1 MPHPEAGSR
10 GHRPENPVEPD
21 RSAKAQV
28 SQVAQLFARL
38 QQEIEEACPRNAIHF
53 IVDFLCKHYPEH
65 LKGFASVWNADPEL
79 ESERLL
85 VVEFFKAQKL
95 PTDVASHFTNAG
107 FDTLETLCTLTA
119 ESLDDIEKF
128 NQTRWLPG
136 HKVRLQQT
144 FADIA
149 GRVRAFT
156 EERDYLIRA
165 ASGYC
170 PHPQLRWVQPLLR
183 KWPMLIYQSMLWLIA
198 VLHELDYASCTA
210 GLEGSYSWVTD
221 NNNKRLSTRVV
232 LTDQRAIRTKTPTRR
247 RWSYLVVTL
256 PNSSLQIGTWT
267 MVYDEG
273 FEQSGRSRMQE
284 KNEWWEDQIPS
295 QQTNIQLNVLM
306 LMASRGPQET
316 RRTSLGAQEK
326 DQPENIEASFV
337 MSGHDYRLPVLP
349 VSSRDPLSSSLQQ

>member
-1 MPHPEAGSR
+1 MNKGNAPTGGTEAERGS
-10 GHRPENPVEPD
+10 
-21 RSAKAQV
+21 KAQV

-38 QQEIEEACPRNAIHF
+38 QQEIEEAKPGNAIHF
-53 IVDFLCKHYPEH
+53 IVNFLCKHYPEH

-79 ESERLL
+79 ERERLL

-95 PTDVASHFTNAG
+95 PTDIASHFTSAG

-170 PHPQLRWVQPLLR
+170 SHPQLVSKQSLMPL
-183 KWPMLIYQSMLWLIA
+183 
-198 VLHELDYASCTA
+198 
-210 GLEGSYSWVTD
+210 
-221 NNNKRLSTRVV
+221 
-232 LTDQRAIRTKTPTRR
+232 
-247 RWSYLVVTL
+247 
-256 PNSSLQIGTWT
+256 
-267 MVYDEG
+267 
-273 FEQSGRSRMQE
+273 
-284 KNEWWEDQIPS
+284 
-295 QQTNIQLNVLM
+295 QQTAFTPAFPSTSCNNGTVIQSPVTYRTQPHTTLYSP
-306 LMASRGPQET
+306 ASSPPLIT
-316 RRTSLGAQEK
+316 YST
-326 DQPENIEASFV
+326 EAP
-337 MSGHDYRLPVLP
+337 RN
-349 VSSRDPLSSSLQQ
+349 